1 MVVLVVRFQAR
12 LGMAGLRREEKKTVV
27 DENSHRR
34 LFLSSIPKQAG
45 KVICGGGG
53 RGSEG

>member
-12 LGMAGLRREEKKTVV
+12 LGMAGLRREEKRMVV
-27 DENSHRR
+27 IESSHRR
-34 LFLSSIPKQAG
+34 LFLSRVPKQGG